1 MRVIEQCSGTV
12 KTAERL
18 SSTDKAG
25 IVQAGCAS
33 LWNLCLPL
41 LQPNLRQL
49 IRRPL
54 TVAATA
60 LENIDRRAIQQ
71 KFLVGFLI

>member
-1 MRVIEQCSGTV
+1 MIEQCSETV

-18 SSTDKAG
+18 SSVDKAG
-25 IVQAGCAS
+25 IVQTGCAS

-41 LQPNLRQL
+41 LQPNLRRL

-54 TVAATA
+54 TVAADA
-60 LENIDRRAIQQ
+60 LENIDR
-71 KFLVGFLI
+71 

>member
-1 MRVIEQCSGTV
+1 MEQCSETV

-18 SSTDKAG
+18 HSIDKAG

-33 LWNLCLPL
+33 LWNLSLPL
-41 LQPNLRQL
+41 LQPNLRRM

-54 TVAATA
+54 TVAANA
-60 LENIDRRAIQQ
+60 LEKIDR
-71 KFLVGFLI
+71 